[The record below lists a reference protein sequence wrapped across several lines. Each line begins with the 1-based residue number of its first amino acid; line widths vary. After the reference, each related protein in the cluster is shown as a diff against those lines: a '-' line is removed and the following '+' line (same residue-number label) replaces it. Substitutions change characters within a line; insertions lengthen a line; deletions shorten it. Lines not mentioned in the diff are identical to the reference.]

1 MIVTLRIPSCS
12 NYRNLQPVKRPK
24 DNGVVVVVVNM
35 LIARSHYC
43 RRLADASPKN
53 KKARLNVFPDLAG
66 FLNNNKVNRYVLIA
80 EKFCTVIVKQF
91 GQNHQNKNQLALG
104 RIRTGL

>member
-35 LIARSHYC
+35 LIAVVTTAEGLQMH
-43 RRLADASPKN
+43 LQN
-53 KKARLNVFPDLAG
+53 KEARLNVFPDLAG
-66 FLNNNKVNRYVLIA
+66 F
-80 EKFCTVIVKQF
+80 EQQQ
-91 GQNHQNKNQLALG
+91 GE
-104 RIRTGL
+104 